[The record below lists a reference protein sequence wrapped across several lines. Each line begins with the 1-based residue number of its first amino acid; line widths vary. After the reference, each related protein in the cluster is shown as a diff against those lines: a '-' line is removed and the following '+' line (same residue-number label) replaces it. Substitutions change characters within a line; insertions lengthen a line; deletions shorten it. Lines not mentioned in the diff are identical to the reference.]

1 MNILYDLQLSV
12 LTSLDD
18 GDFIFETDS
27 NVNVA
32 RFTIKGLLRKDK
44 NIKFFVLVPPLKKI
58 KAYKEGKITHIS
70 DFMKELKSED
80 RVTFVEYPYYGN
92 PFVDRMSF
100 NSNALRTALQ
110 KTCYDSGNRIDV
122 VYTNDPNKVMSY
134 KTFFYKQQ
142 NEFLPI
148 ISRNHWVTGRM
159 HRKVP
164 IEIDFIIRQI
174 EGALN
179 SECSTFNSKVA
190 MEMLLENSKEHFND
204 EVRDTLK
211 KKSKYIETVDIEK
224 IDTFALTDKIDNESS
239 IFTIL
244 WGHRLSYY
252 TGWEETFEVLNNIH
266 KKGVIFQLI
275 APDPGNKFKQ
285 TDLKEK
291 YPFLKVI
298 DKENWTHEDYM
309 KACWE
314 ADLVIGNHNIP
325 TTWGGL
331 ALTEPMAALTVPIM
345 PKKDGY
351 LEMFYKDQDAH
362 NIFFESKKELE
373 ELIEMYIKDKNLLS
387 RMKVKARRFCEEA
400 LSMERYINTIYSIII
415 KANNKIEYAR
425 NN

>member
-44 NIKFFVLVPPLKKI
+44 NIKFFVLVPAIEKI
-58 KAYKEGKITHIS
+58 KAYKEGKITHIA
-70 DFMKELKSED
+70 DFMKELKDED
-80 RVTFVEYPYYGN
+80 RVTFVTYPYYGN

-100 NSNALRTALQ
+100 NPRALKTALE
-110 KTCYDSGNRIDV
+110 KTCYNSGGKIDV
-122 VYTNDPNKVMSY
+122 VYTNDPNKVMAY
-134 KTFFYKQQ
+134 KTFFYQQQ

-148 ISRNHWVTGRM
+148 ISRNHWVTGKM

-164 IEIDFIIRQI
+164 SEIDFIIRQI

-179 SECSTFNSKVA
+179 SEYSTFNSKA
-190 MEMLLENSKEHFND
+190 AIEMLLENSKEHFND
-204 EVRDTLK
+204 DVRDLLK
-211 KKSKYIETVDIEK
+211 KKSKCMETVDIEK
-224 IDTFALTDKIDNESS
+224 IDSLREDKKSS

-252 TGWEETFEVLNNIH
+252 TGWEETFEVLNSMYNKDI
-266 KKGVIFQLI
+266 VFQLI
-275 APDPGNKFKQ
+275 APDPGNKFRQ
-285 TDLKEK
+285 LELKAK
-291 YPFLKVI
+291 YPFLKTI
-298 DKENWTHEDYM
+298 NKESWTHEDYI
-309 KACWE
+309 KICWK
-314 ADLVIGNHNIP
+314 ADLAIGNHNIP

-351 LEMFYKDQDAH
+351 LEMFYDDQDAQ
-362 NIFFESKKELE
+362 NVFFEDKQGLE
-373 ELIEMYIKDKNLLS
+373 NLIEMYINDESLLN
-387 RMKVKARRFCEEA
+387 RMKAKARRFCEEE
-400 LSMERYINTIYSIII
+400 LSMKRYINSIHDLIV
-415 KANNKIEYAR
+415 KANSKR
-425 NN
+425 

>member
-12 LTSLDD
+12 LTSLND

-32 RFTIKGLLRKDK
+32 RFTIKGLLKIDK
-44 NIKFFVLVPPLKKI
+44 NIKFFVLVPPIEKI
-58 KAYKEGKITHIS
+58 KAYKEEKIKHIS
-70 DFMKELKSED
+70 EFMKELKDED

-100 NSNALRTALQ
+100 NPSALKTALEE
-110 KTCYDSGNRIDV
+110 KCYDYGSKIDV

-134 KTFFYKQQ
+134 KTFFYQQQ

-164 IEIDFIIRQI
+164 AEIDFIIRQI
-174 EGALN
+174 EGTLS
-179 SECSTFNSKVA
+179 SECSTFNSKAA
-190 MEMLLENSKEHFND
+190 MEMLIENSKEHFND
-204 EVRDTLK
+204 EVRDSLK
-211 KKSKYIETVDIEK
+211 KKSRYVETVDIEK
-224 IDTFALTDKIDNESS
+224 IDSFKQDKESNT
-239 IFTIL
+239 FTIL

-252 TGWEETFEVLNNIH
+252 TGWEETFETLNNLH
-266 KKGVIFQLI
+266 KKGLQFQLI

-285 TDLKEK
+285 SDLKEK

-298 DKENWTHEDYM
+298 DKETWTHEDYM

-314 ADLVIGNHNIP
+314 ADLAIGNHNIP

-351 LEMFYKDQDAH
+351 LEMFYKNQEAD
-362 NIFFESKKELE
+362 NIFFENKKELE
-373 ELIEMYIKDKNLLS
+373 DLIEMYINDNALLT
-387 RMKVKARRFCEEA
+387 RMKAKSRRFCEQS
-400 LSMERYINTIYSIII
+400 LSMDRYINTIYDIIV